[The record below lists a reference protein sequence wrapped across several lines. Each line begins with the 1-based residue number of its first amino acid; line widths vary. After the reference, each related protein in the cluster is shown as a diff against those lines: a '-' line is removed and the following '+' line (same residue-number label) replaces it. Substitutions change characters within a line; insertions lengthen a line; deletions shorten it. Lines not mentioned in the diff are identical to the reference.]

1 MSIPY
6 RVRKGLNRF
15 LVTLLTL
22 LVIAAAALTAWFV
35 WLSRFV
41 VYTRDG
47 AQFDFQQGDLS
58 AGVLATPPQ
67 QQESVP
73 IQFGDAVDEDPD
85 ENGQMKP
92 LSGYTV
98 SLSMLEN
105 DFEAIKTLLEALPKG
120 STVMLD
126 MKTVQSEYLYDSAL
140 GRTYDKVDKEQI
152 SQLLQSLK
160 GKGCYLIAA
169 VPSFQEYWYILD
181 DQSTR
186 VPYGLAKKGGGG
198 SLWLDTAGP
207 NYWMDP
213 SSSGTLNLLV
223 QVATQLRDLG
233 FDEVLF
239 RDFRFPNTDNI
250 VFSADR
256 AAALDQAAQTL
267 VQVCASGSFTVSFG
281 ASTSLTLP
289 EGRCR
294 LYLTDVAASDI
305 HSVISE
311 SGVTEPET
319 RVVFLTDLKDTRFDQ
334 YGVLRPLESE

>member
-6 RVRKGLNRF
+6 RVRKGMNRF
-15 LVTLLTL
+15 LVTLLVL
-22 LVIAAAALTAWFV
+22 WVIAAAALTVWFV

-41 VYTRDG
+41 VYTQDG
-47 AQFDFQQGDLS
+47 AHFDFQLGDFDQ
-58 AGVLATPPQ
+58 GVLARPPQ
-67 QQESVP
+67 QQETVP
-73 IQFGDAVDEDPD
+73 IQYGEAEDGEQD
-85 ENGQMKP
+85 DDGQLKQ
-92 LSGYTV
+92 LSGYSV

-105 DFEAIKTLLEALPKG
+105 DFDGVKAQLEALPRG

-126 MKTVQSEYLYDSAL
+126 MKTVQSEYLYESGL
-140 GRTYDKVDKEQI
+140 GCSYDKVDAERL
-152 SQLLQSLK
+152 SQLLQSLEN
-160 GKGCYLIAA
+160 KGCYLIAA

-213 SSSGTLNLLV
+213 TSSGTLNLLV
-223 QVATQLRDLG
+223 QVAAQLRDLG

-239 RDFRFPNTDNI
+239 RDFRFPNTEKI
-250 VFSADR
+250 SFSGER
-256 AAALDQAAQTL
+256 TEALNQAAQTL
-267 VQVCASGSFTVSFG
+267 VQACASGSFTVSFG
-281 ASTSLTLP
+281 ASADLALP

-294 LYLTDVAASDI
+294 LYLTDVSAADI
-305 HSVISE
+305 HSAVSE
-311 SGVTEPET
+311 AGVTEPET

-334 YGVLRPLESE
+334 YGVLRPLEVE